1 MKTYHALVLF
11 GLALAL
17 AFLSTGCA
25 TQRPRVDTWRNPQYS
40 PTPADKIALTDRPNP
55 KPQDATL
62 GRLLVAELQRKGF
75 ALVPSEQA
83 DYLLTYVVS
92 VSCNEEHRH
101 VSTTVVSAP
110 SQVAWDNTTMPQ
122 AMPQAWNSS
131 VPPTVYVNPVIYRS
145 RDLRLYLYTNP
156 KTHSGNFQMVWQGNI
171 TTELTASPER
181 DSVRIRTLLGY
192 FGKDQ
197 NGRVD
202 LAP

>member
-1 MKTYHALVLF
+1 MKTDHVLVLF
-11 GLALAL
+11 GLSLAL
-17 AFLSTGCA
+17 AFLATGCA

-40 PTPADKIALTDRPNP
+40 PTQVDKIALTDRPNP
-55 KPQDATL
+55 RPQDATL

-75 ALVPSEQA
+75 AMVPAEQA

-92 VSCNEEHRH
+92 VSYDEDYRH

-110 SQVAWDNTTMPQ
+110 SQVAWDDTTMPQ
-122 AMPQAWNSS
+122 AWHAS

-171 TTELTASPER
+171 TAELTASPER

>member
-1 MKTYHALVLF
+1 MKTYRALVLF

-40 PTPADKIALTDRPNP
+40 PTPANKIALTDRPNP
-55 KPQDATL
+55 RPQDATL

-92 VSCNEEHRH
+92 VSYDEEHRP
-101 VSTTVVSAP
+101 VATTVVSAP
-110 SQVAWDNTTMPQ
+110 SQAAWDDATMS
-122 AMPQAWNSS
+122 QAWHSS
-131 VPPTVYVNPVIYRS
+131 VPPTVYANPVIYRS

-156 KTHSGNFQMVWQGNI
+156 KTHSGNFQMVWQGDI
-171 TTELTASPER
+171 AAGLTASAER
-181 DSVRIRTLLGY
+181 DSVLVRTLLDY

>member
-1 MKTYHALVLF
+1 
-11 GLALAL
+11 
-17 AFLSTGCA
+17 
-25 TQRPRVDTWRNPQYS
+25 
-40 PTPADKIALTDRPNP
+40 
-55 KPQDATL
+55 
-62 GRLLVAELQRKGF
+62 
-75 ALVPSEQA
+75 
-83 DYLLTYVVS
+83 
-92 VSCNEEHRH
+92 
-101 VSTTVVSAP
+101 
-110 SQVAWDNTTMPQ
+110 MPQ

>member
-1 MKTYHALVLF
+1 
-11 GLALAL
+11 L
-17 AFLSTGCA
+17 AFLATGCA

-55 KPQDATL
+55 RPQDATL
-62 GRLLVAELQRKGF
+62 GRLLVAELQRKSF

-122 AMPQAWNSS
+122 ATPQAWNSS

-171 TTELTASPER
+171 NTELTASPER